1 MCAEFQ
7 MTHDSGRCCRAET
20 TCAPQVLLTFSLFL
34 QQLSMPQHIKIT
46 VTRKT
51 LFEDSFQQV
60 FITQSSLNCEEMF
73 FTLRP
78 LFHLPLRG
86 YAHLQLKSC
95 CFGRFGLFPSVN
107 FNRCINLLN
116 IIHKGVSDDLQKC
129 RCVLNDANFS
139 IPMSNSTE

>member
-1 MCAEFQ
+1 MSKPVQSVYSYVKSPSRCFQMTALYTVCNMCMCVEFQ

-60 FITQSSLNCEEMF
+60 FITQSSLNCEKMF

-95 CFGRFGLFPSVN
+95 CFGRYFFQV
-107 FNRCINLLN
+107 
-116 IIHKGVSDDLQKC
+116 
-129 RCVLNDANFS
+129 
-139 IPMSNSTE
+139 